1 MKPENVQE
9 IIKSVPVVSVS
20 KYLLSTPLTS
30 TQYRNADADVW
41 HIKGQENGKIPTD
54 DTVVLVRREM
64 PIFN

>member
-9 IIKSVPVVSVS
+9 IIKSVHVVSVS
-20 KYLLSTPLTS
+20 KYLLS

-41 HIKGQENGKIPTD
+41 HVKGQENGKIPTD